1 MEGGYRK
8 YDVVRVDFGDI
19 VLAGEQGGIRPAVIV
34 QNNLGN
40 LHSGT
45 TLVIPFT
52 SQPRSLT
59 QSTHSFFRANKQYGL
74 KLDSYLLGESMKSIS
89 ELRIIE
95 KLGTITKKEDK
106 DEVRRVYFANWGMD

>member
-19 VLAGEQGGIRPAVIV
+19 VLAGEQGGVRPAVIV

-52 SQPRSLT
+52 RTTPVLAVRSLE
-59 QSTHSFFRANKQYGL
+59 A
-74 KLDSYLLGESMKSIS
+74 
-89 ELRIIE
+89 
-95 KLGTITKKEDK
+95 
-106 DEVRRVYFANWGMD
+106 